1 MIHMSEDCF
10 GLMTGD
16 VQGNFA
22 VSDVNNMV
30 HPVKSVSAKLFVY
43 AAIFL
48 DIAVISGVAAL
59 VDIIAY
65 STRLPLPSIRISAL
79 SVFLFA
85 ILMLF
90 KGFHLYK
97 IEKIE
102 NFKSAAGFLA
112 GIWTILCMVAAAL
125 AFWPKTP
132 EAVAF
137 LLIFAFFCAG
147 LSLILIERFL
157 LARIFERWVAA
168 GLVSHVVAV
177 IGSVDLAKKFL
188 NRVEGNRFG
197 VKVSAVFDDSAK
209 SSATES
215 GPFASGLDGLLQHC
229 RVRDVETVVVALPM
243 DNSERLRNIVHRL
256 SMHPLNIRILPGEL
270 ALQSSANR
278 YAPMGEIPG
287 IQLMTISDRPI
298 DTWGFLAKSCIDRL
312 FGLLALV
319 LFGPVMI
326 CCAIGV
332 KLSSPG
338 PILFR
343 QKRIGYRNKIFE
355 VYKFRSMHAASCN
368 TGKLTERG
376 DPRVFKFGQIMRKL
390 SLDELP
396 QIFNVLKG
404 DMSLVGPR
412 PHMPE
417 ARAAGQYYF
426 DAVAAYGARHRVKPG
441 ITGWAQVS
449 GWRGP
454 TETIEQI
461 ENRVA
466 HDLFYIDNWS
476 LGFDF
481 LILVKTVFVGFAGKN
496 AF

>member
-1 MIHMSEDCF
+1 
-10 GLMTGD
+10 
-16 VQGNFA
+16 
-22 VSDVNNMV
+22 
-30 HPVKSVSAKLFVY
+30 
-43 AAIFL
+43 
-48 DIAVISGVAAL
+48 
-59 VDIIAY
+59 
-65 STRLPLPSIRISAL
+65 
-79 SVFLFA
+79 
-85 ILMLF
+85 MLF

-197 VKVSAVFDDSAK
+197 VKVSAVFDDLAE

-243 DNSERLRNIVHRL
+243 DDSERLRNIVHRL

>member
-1 MIHMSEDCF
+1 MSEDCF

-30 HPVKSVSAKLFVY
+30 HPAKTISAKLFVY

-48 DIAVISGVAAL
+48 DIAAVAGIASL
-59 VDIIAY
+59 VDIVAY
-65 STRLPLPSIRISAL
+65 STKLPLPDIRMSAI

-102 NFKSAAGFLA
+102 NFKSASGFLA
-112 GIWTILCMVAAAL
+112 GIWAVVCMVAAAL
-125 AFWPKTP
+125 AFWPKTTP
-132 EAVAF
+132 NFEFF
-137 LLIFAFFCAG
+137 LLFSFFCTG
-147 LSLILIERFL
+147 LSLILAERFL
-157 LARIFERWVAA
+157 LARIFERWVSA

-177 IGSVDLAKKFL
+177 IGSVELAKKFVQ
-188 NRVEGNRFG
+188 RVEGNRFG
-197 VKVSAVFDDSAK
+197 VKVSAIFDDLSD
-209 SSATES
+209 
-215 GPFASGLDGLLQHC
+215 GPVSEMGVFASGVDGLIQHC
-229 RVRDVETVVVALPM
+229 RVRDVETVLVALPM
-243 DNSERLRNIVHRL
+243 DDSERLRNIVHRL

-270 ALQSSANR
+270 ALKSSANR

-298 DTWGFLAKSCIDRL
+298 DTWGFLAKSCMDRV
-312 FGLLALV
+312 FGLLALL

-326 CCAIGV
+326 FCAIGI

-338 PILFR
+338 PIFFR

-476 LGFDF
+476 LGFDI
-481 LILVKTVFVGFAGKN
+481 LILIKTVFVGFAGKN